1 MASQGSTGS
10 NPAPFNPDKPYLT
23 INELSQRTGYAVQSI
38 RNLMSKKIL
47 KLGKHYFRPNGKVL
61 FYWPAIEKWIRGEE

>member
-1 MASQGSTGS
+1 MTGHIGTGNDHPQQ
-10 NPAPFNPDKPYLT
+10 NPKPYLSYRD
-23 INELSQRTGYAVQSI
+23 LSQRTGYKVQLL
-38 RNLMSKKIL
+38 RNFVTKGIF